1 MKKIKFVKTYED
13 DNGNTLCDIEVGGEI
28 FKGIKA
34 INLNKDKCRNCYYE
48 CEDEGPRL
56 RYFDCIKNAQKLQDI
71 FNIFTTLIVSCL
83 SYFVFTKLEYN
94 FFTKV
99 AILIISLTG
108 LDVVCCFIEDTIPKI
123 YDWFFVRKLK
133 KKKAK
138 DKKLEQIA
146 LKEKQK
152 QKEKVQAEKLANV
165 LNNQSLI
172 FVKAVVQ
179 RLRELSDSNH
189 YGENEAKINTCVEKC
204 EAIVQKI
211 QEDSTGYRRV
221 IHVLE
226 ENLTE
231 FCGILEIYTTFI
243 KNNEVTQQYETIFIE
258 CVDIVLEFLESQKIK
273 AILENDSVQI
283 QFQASADTLKKMLE
297 EEMNK

>member
-1 MKKIKFVKTYED
+1 MDRIKFVKTYKD
-13 DNGNTLCDIEVGGEI
+13 DNGNTLCDIEVDGEI
-28 FKGIKA
+28 FKGIKE
-34 INLNKDKCRNCYYE
+34 INLNKDKCRHCYSE
-48 CEDEGPRL
+48 CEDEGPIL
-56 RYFDCIKNAQKLQDI
+56 RCFDCIKNVEKLQSI
-71 FNIFTTLIVSCL
+71 FYLFTTFVVLCI
-83 SYFVFTKLEYN
+83 SYFVFAKLEYN

-99 AILIISLTG
+99 AILIISLTA
-108 LDVVCCFIEDTIPKI
+108 LDIVCCIIEDTVPKI
-123 YDWFFVRKLK
+123 YDWSFVRKLK
-133 KKKAK
+133 RKKAK
-138 DKKLEQIA
+138 DKKMEQIA

-179 RLRELSDSNH
+179 RLRELSDSNN
-189 YGENEAKINTCVEKC
+189 YGENETKINTCVEKC

-243 KNNEVTQQYETIFIE
+243 KNNEVTQQYETIFTE
-258 CVDIVLEFLESQKIK
+258 CVDIVLEFLESQRIK
-273 AILENDSVQI
+273 AILDTDSVQI
-283 QFQASADTLKKMLE
+283 QFQVSADTLKKMLE
-297 EEMNK
+297 EEMKK